1 MAFVQDVLSGKKGLP
16 STTIKIIAVITMFID
31 HLATI
36 FFPTGDTLLVSIMH
50 LVGKIA
56 FVLFAFC
63 IAEGFSHTSNRKK
76 YALRLIVAAVLSEP
90 AYNIA
95 LVKDPTLFFRRQN
108 VIFTFFIAFCVLCL
122 VENIKNKDGLK
133 GKKLLMVLTAVGGML
148 ISELTRT
155 EYGCMGVGLVLIF
168 YLFREKKVV
177 LYIASSLTYFFGYVI
192 TLYISNIYNLWYS
205 YVTYMEDYE
214 RKKDILGYEPQFKF
228 DLKSIISNLGS
239 ASEAIWKYALEGLL
253 VGAIVAPAIIML
265 YNGKKGRTLPK
276 LAFYVFYPAHLMFL
290 SNLMILI
297 QFSKWIY

>member
-1 MAFVQDVLSGKKGLP
+1 MAFVQDVLSGKKGLS

-50 LVGKIA
+50 LVGRIA

-90 AYNIA
+90 VYNIA
-95 LVKDPTLFFRRQN
+95 LVKDPTLFFRQQN
-108 VIFTFFIAFCVLCL
+108 VIFTFFIAFCALCMI
-122 VENIKNKDGLK
+122 EKIKNKDGLK
-133 GKKLLMVLTAVGGML
+133 GKKILMVLTAIGGMF

-155 EYGCMGVGLVLIF
+155 EYGCMGVCLVLIF

-192 TLYISNIYNLWYS
+192 TLYISNIYKLWYS
-205 YVTYMEDYE
+205 YLTYMEDYE
-214 RKKDILGYEPQFKF
+214 RKKDILAYEPQFKF

-239 ASEAIWKYALEGLL
+239 ASGAIWKYALEGLL

-290 SNLMILI
+290 YNLMILI